1 MDFSLI
7 WNAIVVQPMTN
18 ILLTIYG
25 LVGNFGIAII
35 LFTIL
40 IRLAT
45 HPLMVQ
51 QIKSS
56 QKMQELNNSKE
67 YKEIQVKY
75 KDNKEK
81 LSQEQMKLYQQM
93 GYNPLS
99 GCLPT
104 LIQFP
109 IIIGLYQSI
118 TRALAATPLAMLTLT
133 RTIYPWLENIMP
145 RLSLTSL
152 IPINKYFLWMNL
164 SQPESIHLPTLGA
177 VIPFLEYFP
186 ILAIIVALTTYI
198 QSKVTTPPTGNDP
211 QSKQMSNM
219 MSIYMPLLLGYFA
232 LNFAAGL
239 AVYFIVS
246 NLFGIAQY
254 AYMGKVDWKNVLSIP
269 FGNKAPATKAITKK
283 NK

>member
-1 MDFSLI
+1 MNFWDFL
-7 WNAIVVQPMTN
+7 VVQPMTN
-18 ILLTIYG
+18 ILLVIYG

-45 HPLMVQ
+45 HPLMVK

-56 QKMQELNNSKE
+56 QKMQELNNSKQFKDMQE
-67 YKEIQVKY
+67 KY
-75 KDNKEK
+75 KGNKEK
-81 LSQEQMKLYQQM
+81 LSQEQMKLYQEM

-118 TRALAATPLAMLTLT
+118 TRSLAASPLAMLTLT
-133 RTIYPWLENIMP
+133 RTVYPWLENIMP

-152 IPINKYFLWMNL
+152 IPINKFFLWMNL
-164 SQPESIHLPTLGA
+164 SQPESIHLPVIGA
-177 VIPFLEYFP
+177 YIPFLEYFP
-186 ILAIIVALTTYI
+186 LLAIIVALTTYV
-198 QSKVTTPPTGNDP
+198 QSKVTTPPTGTDP
-211 QSKQMSNM
+211 QAKQMSNM
-219 MSIYMPLLLGYFA
+219 MAIYMPLLLGFFA

-246 NLFGIAQY
+246 NVFGIAQY
-254 AYMGKVDWKNVLSIP
+254 AMMGKVDWSNLFKLP
-269 FGNKAPATKAITKK
+269 FGSSSSSSKAVSKK
-283 NK
+283 K

>member
-1 MDFSLI
+1 MWDLL
-7 WNAIVVQPMTN
+7 VVQPMTN

-56 QKMQELNNSKE
+56 QKMQELNNSP
-67 YKEIQVKY
+67 KY
-75 KDNKEK
+75 KAIQEKYKGDKEK
-81 LSQEQMKLYQQM
+81 LSAEQMKLYQEM

-133 RTIYPWLENIMP
+133 RTVYPWLQTIFP
-145 RLSLTSL
+145 RMSLTSL
-152 IPINKYFLWMNL
+152 IPINNYFLGMNL
-164 SQPESIHLPTLGA
+164 AQPEWTLLPLIGISI
-177 VIPFLEYFP
+177 P
-186 ILAIIVALTTYI
+186 ILAIIVALTTYV
-198 QSKVTTPPTGNDP
+198 QSKVTTPPTGTDP
-211 QSKQMSNM
+211 QAKQMSNM

-232 LNFAAGL
+232 INFASGL
-239 AVYFIVS
+239 AVYFVIS

-254 AYMGKVDWKNVLSIP
+254 AMMGKVDWKNLFALP
-269 FGNKAPATKAITKK
+269 FGNSSSSSKAITRK

>member
-1 MDFSLI
+1 MDVSLI

-56 QKMQELNNSKE
+56 QKMQELNNSKK
-67 YKEIQVKY
+67 YKEIQEKY
-75 KDNKEK
+75 KGDKEK
-81 LSQEQMKLYQQM
+81 LSQEQMKLYKEM

-152 IPINKYFLWMNL
+152 IPINKYFLGMNL
-164 SQPESIHLPTLGA
+164 SQPEWTTLPIIGISI
-177 VIPFLEYFP
+177 P
-186 ILAIIVALTTYI
+186 ILAIIVALTTYV
-198 QSKVTTPPTGNDP
+198 QSKVTTPPTGTDA
-211 QSKQMSNM
+211 QAKQMSNM

-232 LNFAAGL
+232 INFASGL

-254 AYMGKVDWKNVLSIP
+254 AYMGKVDWKNVLSLP
-269 FGNKAPATKAITKK
+269 FGNSTSTSKAITKK

>member
-1 MDFSLI
+1 MDLSLF
-7 WNAIVVQPMTN
+7 WNALVVQPMTN
-18 ILLTIYG
+18 ILLVIYG

-45 HPLMVQ
+45 HPLMVK
-51 QIKSS
+51 QIKST
-56 QKMQELNNSKE
+56 QKMQELNNSKQF
-67 YKEIQVKY
+67 KDIQAKY

-81 LSQEQMKLYQQM
+81 LQQEQMKLYQEM

-118 TRALAATPLAMLTLT
+118 TRALAATPLTMLTLT
-133 RTIYPWLENIMP
+133 RTVYPWLQNIMP
-145 RLSLTSL
+145 QLSLTSL
-152 IPINKYFLWMNL
+152 IPIDKFFLRMNL
-164 SQPESIHLPTLGA
+164 SQPEWTTL
-177 VIPFLEYFP
+177 PFLAVEIP

-198 QSKVTTPPTGNDP
+198 QTKVTTPPTGTDS

-219 MSIYMPLLLGYFA
+219 MAIYMPLLLGYFA
-232 LNFAAGL
+232 INFASGL
-239 AVYFIVS
+239 AVYFVTT

-254 AYMGKVDWKNVLSIP
+254 AAMGKVDWRNLFKFSLGGGDSSS
-269 FGNKAPATKAITKK
+269 KAITKK
-283 NK
+283 K

>member
-1 MDFSLI
+1 MNFWDL
-7 WNAIVVQPMTN
+7 IVVQPMTN

-25 LVGNFGIAII
+25 LLGNFGIAII

-45 HPLMVQ
+45 HPLMVK

-56 QKMQELNNSKE
+56 QKMQELNNSKQFKDMQE
-67 YKEIQVKY
+67 KY
-75 KDNKEK
+75 KGNKEK
-81 LSQEQMKLYQQM
+81 LSQEQMKLYQEM

-118 TRALAATPLAMLTLT
+118 TRALAATPLTMLTLT
-133 RTIYPWLENIMP
+133 RTVYPWLEDILP
-145 RLSLTSL
+145 RLSITSL
-152 IPINKYFLWMNL
+152 IPIDKFFLGMNL
-164 SQPESIHLPTLGA
+164 SQPEWTTLPIIGISI
-177 VIPFLEYFP
+177 P
-186 ILAIIVALTTYI
+186 ILAIIVALTTYV
-198 QSKVTTPPTGNDP
+198 QTKVTTPPTGTDA

-219 MSIYMPLLLGYFA
+219 MAIYMPLLLGYFA
-232 LNFAAGL
+232 INFASGL

-246 NLFGIAQY
+246 NVFGIAQY
-254 AYMGKVDWKNVLSIP
+254 AMMGKVDWSNLLKFS
-269 FGNKAPATKAITKK
+269 FGSGSSSSKAVSKK
-283 NK
+283 K

>member
-1 MDFSLI
+1 MNFWDL
-7 WNAIVVQPMTN
+7 IVVQPMTN

-25 LVGNFGIAII
+25 VVGNFGIAII

-45 HPLMVQ
+45 HPLMVK

-56 QKMQELNNSKE
+56 QKMQELNNSKQFKDMQE
-67 YKEIQVKY
+67 KY
-75 KDNKEK
+75 KGNKEK
-81 LSQEQMKLYQQM
+81 LSQEQMKLYQEM

-118 TRALAATPLAMLTLT
+118 TRALAATPLTMLTLI
-133 RTIYPWLENIMP
+133 RTVYPWLQNILP
-145 RLSLTSL
+145 SLSITKL
-152 IPINKYFLWMNL
+152 IPIDKFFLGMNL
-164 SQPESIHLPTLGA
+164 SQPEWTTFPIIGIS
-177 VIPFLEYFP
+177 VP
-186 ILAIIVALTTYI
+186 ILAIIVALTTYV
-198 QSKVTTPPTGNDP
+198 QSKVTTPPTGTDP

-219 MSIYMPLLLGYFA
+219 MSLYMPLLLGYFA
-232 LNFAAGL
+232 INFASGL
-239 AVYFIVS
+239 AVYFVVS

-254 AYMGKVDWKNVLSIP
+254 AMLGKVDWSNLLKLP
-269 FGNKAPATKAITKK
+269 FGSDSSSNKAVTKK
-283 NK
+283 K

>member
-1 MDFSLI
+1 
-7 WNAIVVQPMTN
+7 MTN
-18 ILLTIYG
+18 ILLVIYG

-45 HPLMVQ
+45 HPLMVK

-56 QKMQELNNSKE
+56 QKMQELNNSKQFKDMQE
-67 YKEIQVKY
+67 KY
-75 KDNKEK
+75 KGNKEK
-81 LSQEQMKLYQQM
+81 LSQEQMKLYQEM

-118 TRALAATPLAMLTLT
+118 TRSLAASPLAMLTLT
-133 RTIYPWLENIMP
+133 RTVYPWLENIMP

-152 IPINKYFLWMNL
+152 IPINKFFLWMNL
-164 SQPESIHLPTLGA
+164 SQPESIHLPVIGA
-177 VIPFLEYFP
+177 YIPFLEYFP
-186 ILAIIVALTTYI
+186 LLAIIVALTTYV
-198 QSKVTTPPTGNDP
+198 QSKVTTPPTGTDP
-211 QSKQMSNM
+211 QAKQMSNM
-219 MSIYMPLLLGYFA
+219 MAIYMPLLLGFFA

-246 NLFGIAQY
+246 NVFGIAQY
-254 AYMGKVDWKNVLSIP
+254 AMMGKVDWSNLFKLP
-269 FGNKAPATKAITKK
+269 FGSGSSSSKAVSKK
-283 NK
+283 K

>member
-1 MDFSLI
+1 
-7 WNAIVVQPMTN
+7 
-18 ILLTIYG
+18 
-25 LVGNFGIAII
+25 
-35 LFTIL
+35 
-40 IRLAT
+40 
-45 HPLMVQ
+45 
-51 QIKSS
+51 
-56 QKMQELNNSKE
+56 
-67 YKEIQVKY
+67 
-75 KDNKEK
+75 
-81 LSQEQMKLYQQM
+81 MKLYQQM

-145 RLSLTSL
+145 GLSLTKL
-152 IPINKYFLWMNL
+152 IPIDKFFLWMNL
-164 SQPESIHLPTLGA
+164 SQPEKTYIPILGISI
-177 VIPFLEYFP
+177 P
-186 ILAIIVALTTYI
+186 ILAIIVALTTYV
-198 QSKVTTPPTGNDP
+198 QSKVTTPPTGTDA

-254 AYMGKVDWKNVLSIP
+254 AYMGKVDWKSVLSLP
-269 FGNKAPATKAITKK
+269 FGNRAPATKAITKK

>member
-1 MDFSLI
+1 MNFWDFL
-7 WNAIVVQPMTN
+7 VVQPMTN

-56 QKMQELNNSKE
+56 QKMQELNNSK
-67 YKEIQVKY
+67 KFKDIQEKY
-75 KDNKEK
+75 KGDREK
-81 LSQEQMKLYQQM
+81 LSQEQMKLYQEM

-118 TRALAATPLAMLTLT
+118 TRALASTQLSMLTLT
-133 RTIYPWLENIMP
+133 RTVYPWLENIMP
-145 RLSLTSL
+145 RLSLAAL
-152 IPINKYFLWMNL
+152 IPINKFFLWMNL
-164 SQPESIHLPTLGA
+164 SQPEKTYILGYG
-177 VIPFLEYFP
+177 IP
-186 ILAIIVALTTYI
+186 ILAIIVALTTYV
-198 QSKVTTPPTGNDP
+198 QSKVTTPPTGTDP
-211 QSKQMSNM
+211 QAKQMSNM

-232 LNFAAGL
+232 LNFASGL

-254 AYMGKVDWKNVLSIP
+254 AYMGKVDWKNVLSLPI
-269 FGNKAPATKAITKK
+269 GGSSSSSGKAVTKK

>member
-1 MDFSLI
+1 MNFWDL
-7 WNAIVVQPMTN
+7 IVVNPMTN

-45 HPLMVQ
+45 HPLMAQ

-56 QKMQELNNSKE
+56 QKMQEINSSK
-67 YKEIQVKY
+67 KWKDIQEKY
-75 KDNKEK
+75 KGDREK
-81 LSQEQMKLYQQM
+81 LSTEQMKLYKEI
-93 GYNPLS
+93 GYNPMS

-118 TRALAATPLAMLTLT
+118 SRAMAATPLAMLTLT
-133 RTIYPWLENIMP
+133 RTIYPWLENILP
-145 RLSLTSL
+145 RLSLTAL
-152 IPINKYFLWMNL
+152 IPIYKYFLGMNL
-164 SQPESIHLPTLGA
+164 AQPEWTYLPIIGVSI
-177 VIPFLEYFP
+177 P
-186 ILAIIVALTTYI
+186 ILAIVVALTTYV
-198 QSKVTTPPTGNDP
+198 QTKVTTPSTGSDP
-211 QSKQMSNM
+211 QSKQMSTM

-232 LNFAAGL
+232 INFASGL
-239 AVYFIVS
+239 AVYFVVS

-254 AYMGKVDWKNVLSIP
+254 AMLGKVDWSNLLKFS
-269 FGNKAPATKAITKK
+269 GSDSSATGKAIAKK

>member
-1 MDFSLI
+1 MDFSLL

-18 ILLTIYG
+18 ILLSIYG

-56 QKMQELNNSKE
+56 QKMQELNNSKK
-67 YKEIQVKY
+67 YKEIQEKY
-75 KDNKEK
+75 KGDKEK
-81 LSQEQMKLYQQM
+81 LSQEQMKLYQEM

-152 IPINKYFLWMNL
+152 IPIYKYFLGMNL
-164 SQPESIHLPTLGA
+164 SQPEWTTLPILG
-177 VIPFLEYFP
+177 ITIP
-186 ILAIIVALTTYI
+186 ILAIIVALTTYV
-198 QSKVTTPPTGNDP
+198 QSKVTTPPTGTDA

-232 LNFAAGL
+232 INFASGL

-254 AYMGKVDWKNVLSIP
+254 AYMGKVDWKNVLSLP
-269 FGNKAPATKAITKK
+269 FGNSAPATKAITKK

>member
-1 MDFSLI
+1 MDF
-7 WNAIVVQPMTN
+7 WNLLVVQPMTN

-56 QKMQELNNSKE
+56 QKMQELNNSKR
-67 YKEIQVKY
+67 YKEIQEKY
-75 KDNKEK
+75 KGDREK
-81 LSQEQMKLYQQM
+81 LSQEQMKLYQEM

-118 TRALAATPLAMLTLT
+118 VRALAATPLAMLTLT
-133 RTIYPWLENIMP
+133 RTVYPWLANIFP
-145 RLSLTSL
+145 RLSLTAL
-152 IPINKYFLWMNL
+152 IPIDKYFLGMNL
-164 SQPESIHLPTLGA
+164 AQPEWTLLPILGVA
-177 VIPFLEYFP
+177 IP
-186 ILAIIVALTTYI
+186 ILAIIVALTTYV
-198 QSKVTTPPTGNDP
+198 QSKVTMPATGTDP
-211 QSKQMSNM
+211 QSRQMSTM
-219 MSIYMPLLLGYFA
+219 MSLYMPLLLGYFA
-232 LNFAAGL
+232 INFASGL
-239 AVYFIVS
+239 AVYFVIS

-254 AYMGKVDWKNVLSIP
+254 AMLGKVDWSNVFKFSL
-269 FGNKAPATKAITKK
+269 GNSAPPGKAVTKK

>member
-1 MDFSLI
+1 MNFWDLL
-7 WNAIVVQPMTN
+7 VVQPMTN

-25 LVGNFGIAII
+25 VVGNFGIAII

-45 HPLMVQ
+45 HPLMVK

-56 QKMQELNNSKE
+56 QKMQELNNSKQF
-67 YKEIQVKY
+67 KEMQEKY
-75 KDNKEK
+75 KGNKEK
-81 LSQEQMKLYQQM
+81 LSQEQMKLYQEM

-118 TRALAATPLAMLTLT
+118 TRALAATPLSMLTLT
-133 RTIYPWLENIMP
+133 RTVYPWLENILP
-145 RLSLTSL
+145 RLSLSSL
-152 IPINKYFLWMNL
+152 IPIDNYFLGMNL
-164 SQPESIHLPTLGA
+164 AQPEWTTLPILGISI
-177 VIPFLEYFP
+177 P
-186 ILAIIVALTTYI
+186 ILAIVVALTTYV
-198 QSKVTTPPTGNDP
+198 QTKVTTPPTGADP

-219 MSIYMPLLLGYFA
+219 MAIYMPLLLGYFA
-232 LNFAAGL
+232 INFASGL
-239 AVYFIVS
+239 AVYFVVS

-254 AYMGKVDWKNVLSIP
+254 AALGKVDWSNLFKFSLGS
-269 FGNKAPATKAITKK
+269 GGSSSKAMTKK
-283 NK
+283 K

>member
-1 MDFSLI
+1 MDF
-7 WNAIVVQPMTN
+7 WNILVVQPMTN

-51 QIKSS
+51 QIRSS
-56 QKMQELNNSKE
+56 QKMQELNNSKKF
-67 YKEIQVKY
+67 KEIQEKY
-75 KDNKEK
+75 KGDREK
-81 LSQEQMKLYQQM
+81 LSQEQMKLYQEM

-118 TRALAATPLAMLTLT
+118 VRALAATPLAMLTLT
-133 RTIYPWLENIMP
+133 RTVYPWLANIFP
-145 RLSLTSL
+145 HLSLTAL
-152 IPINKYFLWMNL
+152 IPIDKYFLGMNL
-164 SQPESIHLPTLGA
+164 AQPEWTLLPILGVSI
-177 VIPFLEYFP
+177 P
-186 ILAIIVALTTYI
+186 ILAVIVALTTYV
-198 QSKVTTPPTGNDP
+198 QSKVTMPATGTDP
-211 QSKQMSNM
+211 QSKQMSTM
-219 MSIYMPLLLGYFA
+219 MSLYMPLLLGYFA
-232 LNFAAGL
+232 INFASGL
-239 AVYFIVS
+239 AVYFVVS

-254 AYMGKVDWKNVLSIP
+254 AMMGKVDWSNVFKFSLGSSTP
-269 FGNKAPATKAITKK
+269 PSKAVTKK

>member
-1 MDFSLI
+1 MNFWDFL
-7 WNAIVVQPMTN
+7 VVQPMTN

-56 QKMQELNNSKE
+56 QKMQELNNSK
-67 YKEIQVKY
+67 KFKDIQEKY
-75 KDNKEK
+75 KGDREK
-81 LSQEQMKLYQQM
+81 LSQEQMKLYQEM

-133 RTIYPWLENIMP
+133 RTVYPWLETIMP
-145 RLSLTSL
+145 RLGLAEL

-164 SQPESIHLPTLGA
+164 SQPEKIYIMGVA
-177 VIPFLEYFP
+177 IPL
-186 ILAIIVALTTYI
+186 LAIVVALTTYV
-198 QSKVTTPPTGNDP
+198 QSKVTTPPTGTDP
-211 QSKQMSNM
+211 QAKQMSNM

-254 AYMGKVDWKNVLSIP
+254 AYMGKVDWKNVFTFS
-269 FGNKAPATKAITKK
+269 FGGGSSSASGGKSTGKK
-283 NK
+283 SK

>member
-1 MDFSLI
+1 MDI
-7 WNAIVVQPMTN
+7 WNLFVVNPMTN

-56 QKMQELNNSKE
+56 QKMQELNSSKK
-67 YKEIQVKY
+67 YKEIQEKY
-75 KDNKEK
+75 KGDREK
-81 LSQEQMKLYQQM
+81 LSAEQMKLYKEM
-93 GYNPLS
+93 GYNPMS

-118 TRALAATPLAMLTLT
+118 NRAMAATPLAMLTLT
-133 RTIYPWLENIMP
+133 RTIYPWLENILP

-152 IPINKYFLWMNL
+152 IPIYKYFLGMNL
-164 SQPESIHLPTLGA
+164 AQPEWTTLPIIGISI
-177 VIPFLEYFP
+177 P
-186 ILAIIVALTTYI
+186 ILAIIVALTTYV
-198 QSKVTTPPTGNDP
+198 QSKVTTPSTGSDP
-211 QSKQMSNM
+211 QSKQMSTM

-232 LNFAAGL
+232 INFASGL
-239 AVYFIVS
+239 AVYFVVS

-254 AYMGKVDWKNVLSIP
+254 AMLGKVDWKNLFQLP
-269 FGNKAPATKAITKK
+269 FGNSNTNTKAITKK

>member
-1 MDFSLI
+1 MNFWDLL
-7 WNAIVVQPMTN
+7 VVQPMTN
-18 ILLTIYG
+18 ILLSIYG
-25 LVGNFGIAII
+25 VVGNFGIAII

-45 HPLMVQ
+45 HPLMVK

-56 QKMQELNNSKE
+56 QKMQELNNSKQF
-67 YKEIQVKY
+67 KEMQEKY
-75 KDNKEK
+75 KGNKEK
-81 LSQEQMKLYQQM
+81 LSQEQMKLYQEM

-152 IPINKYFLWMNL
+152 IPIDNYFLGMNL
-164 SQPESIHLPTLGA
+164 SQPEWTTLPILGISI
-177 VIPFLEYFP
+177 P
-186 ILAIIVALTTYI
+186 ILAIIVALTTYV
-198 QSKVTTPPTGNDP
+198 QTKVTTPPTGTDP
-211 QSKQMSNM
+211 QAKQMSNM
-219 MSIYMPLLLGYFA
+219 MAIYMPLLLGYFA
-232 LNFAAGL
+232 INFASGL

-246 NLFGIAQY
+246 NVFGIVQY
-254 AYMGKVDWKNVLSIP
+254 AMMGKVDWSNLFKFS
-269 FGNKAPATKAITKK
+269 FGSGTSSSSKAITKK
-283 NK
+283 K